1 MIDYVYAFFAGG
13 AITAAVTA
21 LELTGHPTLSAMA
34 ALFPVVTWLSYLFIG
49 HLDGAAAVSRHA
61 LFVMLG
67 TIVAWMPYM
76 FIIYYYSTRIGVARS
91 IVFGIIVFL
100 VLAFLFATVYNKFV

>member
-1 MIDYVYAFFAGG
+1 MIDYLFAFVAGG

-21 LELTGHPTLSAMA
+21 LELTGYPTLSAIA
-34 ALFPVVTWLSYLFIG
+34 ALFPVVTWLSYIFIG

-61 LFVMLG
+61 HFVMLG
-67 TIVAWMPYM
+67 TIFAWMPYM
-76 FIIYYYSTRIGVARS
+76 FIIYYYSPRIGVVRS

-100 VLAFLFATVYNKFV
+100 VLAFLFATVYNKYV